1 MLTYP
6 YTEGQ
11 TVTYHGSIT
20 ERHGHTYQAWLC
32 HCRHAHPVEDPRF
45 MLSNPDTNQAVAW
58 HVRPTSLTPA

>member
-20 ERHGHTYQAWLC
+20 ERHGRTYQAWAC
-32 HCRHAHPVEDPRF
+32 RCRHAHPVEDPRF
-45 MLSNPDTNQAVAW
+45 MLTDPDTGRAAAW